1 MFSGQSMGGDQPAQA
16 PPEYP
21 DLHDVL
27 LLLFVRDQMKKAPE
41 PFWKNATEHDGICK
55 KVFVLSKLKFLKER
69 KELKRIKREY

>member
-1 MFSGQSMGGDQPAQA
+1 
-16 PPEYP
+16 
-21 DLHDVL
+21 
-27 LLLFVRDQMKKAPE
+27 MKKAPE